1 MAIMHFVIA
10 KVQRTQQ
17 IERRTSVLLLRVF
30 FCFLGK
36 NKQFNFGHND
46 LTERTH
52 FYKFIF
58 FVKYR
63 IRGVVVVAAMRKYYI
78 YADISTEPFLFKAID
93 YSSLTCVIWIG
104 NGYGAASGSQAT
116 HLF

>member
-36 NKQFNFGHND
+36 NKQYNFGHND
-46 LTERTH
+46 LTERTR
-52 FYKFIF
+52 FYKNIF
-58 FVKYR
+58 LLNIGQGGWWY
-63 IRGVVVVAAMRKYYI
+63 VAAMRKYYI
-78 YADISTEPFLFKAID
+78 YAAISTEPFLFETTQK
-93 YSSLTCVIWIG
+93 
-104 NGYGAASGSQAT
+104 
-116 HLF
+116 